1 MNRIPKNPDFPEN
14 TCRNLAISGQI
25 QKNDRTSQGMA
36 EERKIELIPESQID
50 GELDKKLRAFLSEI
64 FPEWSEI
71 FQIHRAW
78 HEAVPVF
85 SAVAFDSNRQI
96 IGHVGVVERT
106 ISTCWNWRY
115 TVASFQGVS
124 VHPNCRKTGL
134 GKQLLKMALH
144 QSTVQGYPFAIL
156 FCREPLVPFYQANGW
171 LLPEDSM
178 IMWRDRELPV
188 HMRSNCPMY
197 RQLAGQK
204 WPEGPIDVHNP
215 FDPIHSPPAGHP

>member
-71 FQIHRAW
+71 FRIHRAW

-85 SAVAFDSNRQI
+85 SAVAFDSDRQI
-96 IGHVGVVERT
+96 IGHVGVVIPTVERPG
-106 ISTCWNWRY
+106 SENNYSKRL
-115 TVASFQGVS
+115 S
-124 VHPNCRKTGL
+124 V
-134 GKQLLKMALH
+134 
-144 QSTVQGYPFAIL
+144 
-156 FCREPLVPFYQANGW
+156 
-171 LLPEDSM
+171 
-178 IMWRDRELPV
+178 
-188 HMRSNCPMY
+188 
-197 RQLAGQK
+197 
-204 WPEGPIDVHNP
+204 
-215 FDPIHSPPAGHP
+215 SPPSRDTLLRFCFAGNHWSRFIRQTAGSFLRTP